1 MPVCHFTNYIYGRCT
16 RQCRRVFCEGCPD
29 LSPNSRI
36 VEGTEPAEARR
47 TVTFTVWGTFRSRS
61 SDRKQIKTFRDGG
74 RIAEWVI
81 SRPAP
86 SVSIHDRGTVIEPHL
101 VLLNYCSGFGFN
113 IVNIGFIVIASDSI
127 RVIIHKNK
135 WEFRCGETA

>member
-16 RQCRRVFCEGCPD
+16 RQCRCVFCEGCPD

-47 TVTFTVWGTFRSRS
+47 TITFTVWGTFGSRS

-86 SVSIHDRGTVIEPHL
+86 SVSIHDRGTITEPHL
-101 VLLNYCSGFGFN
+101 VLLNYCSGFGL
-113 IVNIGFIVIASDSI
+113 
-127 RVIIHKNK
+127 
-135 WEFRCGETA
+135 T

>member
-16 RQCRRVFCEGCPD
+16 RQCRCVFCEGCPD

-47 TVTFTVWGTFRSRS
+47 TITFTVWGTFRSRS

-86 SVSIHDRGTVIEPHL
+86 SVSIHDYHRATSSL
-101 VLLNYCSGFGFN
+101 VKLLFWFWFN
-113 IVNIGFIVIASDSI
+113 IVNIGFIVSASDTYSCNHSQKQMVVPL
-127 RVIIHKNK
+127 R
-135 WEFRCGETA
+135 